1 MKILVVHNS
10 YQQRGGEEAVVEAEA
25 HLLQAHGHQV
35 VRYERHNDELK
46 SGAALGAIRAG
57 VETVWAARSFREIR
71 ALLAKEKPDI
81 VHFHNTLPLISPS
94 AYYACARAGVP
105 VVQTLHNY
113 RLLCPAGAFLRDGKV
128 CEDCLGRGVTWPGVV
143 HGCYRGSR
151 PATAAVTAMLAAHR
165 VMRTWQTRVSVFIAL
180 SEFARGKFVQGG
192 LPADRIAAKPNF
204 VADGFGPKIQPG
216 SYALYVGRLS
226 EEKGPQLLPP
236 AWRTMQVQ
244 VPMRIVGDGPL
255 TDGLSHDVTAS
266 SLSQIELLG
275 QCTPDE
281 TRSLMRDAR
290 FLVSPSI
297 CYENFPI
304 AIAEAF
310 ASGLP
315 VIASRIGSLEE
326 IVRDGVTGLHFN
338 PGDARDLAAKVEWAW
353 SHPEELARMGQAAR
367 AEYEAKYTPERNYQM
382 LMGIYERALASK
394 AQQVPAPAAHT
405 EATEQ

>member
-1 MKILVVHNS
+1 M
-10 YQQRGGEEAVVEAEA
+10 
-25 HLLQAHGHQV
+25 
-35 VRYERHNDELK
+35 
-46 SGAALGAIRAG
+46 
-57 VETVWAARSFREIR
+57 
-71 ALLAKEKPDI
+71 
-81 VHFHNTLPLISPS
+81 
-94 AYYACARAGVP
+94 
-105 VVQTLHNY
+105 VQTLHNY